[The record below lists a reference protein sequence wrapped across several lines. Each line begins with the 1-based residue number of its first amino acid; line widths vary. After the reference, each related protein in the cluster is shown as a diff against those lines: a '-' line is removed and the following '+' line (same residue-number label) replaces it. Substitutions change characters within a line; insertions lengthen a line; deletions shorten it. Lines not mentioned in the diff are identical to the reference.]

1 MEFELNLESKQSCG
15 SRGLAMHD
23 PRDRIAARLMV
34 ERAPAVKDVRGGRE
48 GPRLWPGEAC
58 HPGLPSGVLKA
69 HANKLKVV
77 P

>member
-1 MEFELNLESKQSCG
+1 
-15 SRGLAMHD
+15 MHD

-34 ERAPAVKDVRGGRE
+34 ERAPAVKDVHGGRE
-48 GPRLWPGEAC
+48 GPQLWPGEAC